1 MEAKPLVPAAQYVR
15 MSTEDQQYSIANQEA
30 AIQTYAKGHGYIV
43 VSTYADAGKS
53 GVEIKH
59 RRELRRLL
67 SDVVSGR
74 AKYRAILVYDVSR
87 WGRFQDVDEA
97 AHYEFLCKSAGV
109 PVRYCA
115 EQFDNDGSLPSS
127 MMKAL
132 KRTMAAEYS
141 RELGIKVSAGQ
152 RRLALLGFRVVG
164 KAGYGMRR
172 MMVSSD
178 GRRRLILKEGERKA
192 IQTDRT
198 ILVPG
203 SEREVNCIRTIFGLA
218 DLRKTPMEIARE
230 LNMRNIRTSTGRPW
244 NRSSVYRILT
254 NEKYA
259 GCNTYGKTTQKLGS
273 DSRTVER
280 HLWTTNPQAFA
291 SIVNQDIFDR
301 VQKLIKKR
309 AARPDRSDTYFIQ
322 GMKKVLAREGKLSKS
337 ILERKF
343 TFSHDRYKRFGSVA
357 KAYELAGFLP
367 PPSTVKLI
375 HTQRQIRLL
384 RVDLYT
390 RLKQLFCD
398 RVRFISLPGQQF
410 RQMVEI
416 DRRIRVSIYLC
427 RPIRNTSA
435 GEPGWLLSV
444 RAPERDLPALLCTVD
459 QSVSKLLNFYLVS
472 PIGDAIPRYKILR
485 ESQPWLAG
493 GRKLGELD
501 DFCDIAK
508 EVASPCENGQRN
520 YVVDDILIGVDT
532 WIITLGKKEITL
544 GPVGSTIFNILALN
558 AGRVVSRELLLQSAL
573 KRFLDTTNLT
583 SHIHRLRVKLGA
595 EGRKRIQTVP
605 GEGYMYVSPEKAA
618 EGSTAL
624 VSQWY
629 I

>member
-1 MEAKPLVPAAQYVR
+1 MEAKPSVPAAQYVR
-15 MSTEDQQYSIANQEA
+15 MSTEDQQYSIANQKA
-30 AIQTYAKGHGYIV
+30 AIETYAKSHGYVV

-53 GVEIKH
+53 GIEIKH
-59 RRELRRLL
+59 RQELRRLL

-74 AKYRAILVYDVSR
+74 AEYRAILVYDVSR

-97 AHYEFLCKSAGV
+97 AHYEFLCKSAGI
-109 PVRYCA
+109 PVVYCA

-203 SEREVNCIRTIFGLA
+203 SQREVNCIRTIFGLA

-230 LNMRNIRTSTGRPW
+230 LNMRNIRTSKGRPW

-259 GCNTYGKTTQKLGS
+259 GCNTYGKTTQKLCS

-280 HLWTTNPQAFA
+280 HLWTTNPHAFA
-291 SIVNQDIFDR
+291 SIVNPDIFDR

-309 AARPDRSDTYFIQ
+309 AAHPDRSDTYFIQ
-322 GMKKVLAREGKLSKS
+322 GIKKVLAREGKLSKS

-343 TFSHDRYKRFGSVA
+343 TFSHDRYQRFGSVV

-384 RVDLYT
+384 RTDLYA

-416 DRRIRVSIYLC
+416 DGRVRVSIYLC

-435 GEPGWLLSV
+435 GEPGWLLRV

-472 PIGDAIPRYKILR
+472 PIGDAITRYKILR

-493 GRKLGELD
+493 GRKLRELD

-508 EVASPCENGQRN
+508 KVACPCENGQRN

-532 WIITLGKKEITL
+532 WIITLGGKEITL
-544 GPVGSTIFNILALN
+544 GPIGSTIFSILALN
-558 AGRVVSRELLLQSAL
+558 AGQVVSRELLLQSAL
-573 KRFLDTTNLT
+573 KKFLDTTNLT
-583 SHIHRLRVKLGA
+583 SHIHRLRVKLGP

-618 EGSTAL
+618 DGSTAL
-624 VSQWY
+624 VSQWH